1 MDRRAMVKRELLAIY
16 SKPYLEQYGS
26 GEVQAVVG
34 LVAVPATSHDP
45 AAVLIGAFLD
55 IEVLD
60 VVAGSGLREPEAN
73 ADVGAGNQE
82 LIRRELDD
90 RGTADGPV
98 LVRVR
103 RRGNPRP
110 VALTELPL
118 AILRGHVPPPEN
130 LRLVGPVVGLG
141 EAESRMLQGKLGP

>member
-16 SKPYLEQYGS
+16 SKPYLEQYGP

-34 LVAVPATSHDP
+34 LVAVPAAGHDP

-60 VVAGSGLREPEAN
+60 VVARSGLREPEAN

-90 RGTADGPV
+90 RGTADRPL
-98 LVRVR
+98 LVGVR

-110 VALTELPL
+110 VAFAEFPLPV
-118 AILRGHVPPPEN
+118 LRGHLPAAES
-130 LRLVGPVVGLG
+130 LRLVGAVIRLG
-141 EAESRMLQGKLGP
+141 EADRRMLQR